1 MKTLLKKAT
10 GGLLLAVLLLLA
22 SCSGVS
28 TVWSPGVITAEAATK
43 KVALSKKSTTLAVGG
58 KTTIQLKNINTKKS
72 VSWSSSNKKVA
83 TVKKGSKGKATITAK
98 KAGSATITAK
108 YGGKKYTLKVA
119 VKSPALSKKSV
130 SITAGKKTTIQLK
143 NTVSS
148 KKLTWKSSK
157 TSVVTVKKGSSGKV
171 TLTAK
176 KKGTA
181 TVTATY
187 NGKKYSCKVTV
198 KAVSPKLSKS
208 SVTVPVGGKVSV
220 SLSNPVKGKKTTWKS
235 SSTSIATVKSGTNKV
250 TITGK
255 KAGKVTVTATHNG
268 KKYKCTVTVKAQSLS
283 KTSLSLKAGGSA
295 TITLNN
301 PVSGKSTKVST
312 SNAKVAKASVKSNKI
327 TIKAV
332 GAGSATIKVAHNG
345 KVLSCKVKVAKVST
359 SKPSTTKPGTTTPS
373 TGKPSAPSTEKPPA
387 PSTEQ
392 PTPAKL
398 VSSIHIVEDYTGYSG
413 SIVTV
418 MKLKVGETEKLDAMC
433 NPYDATNQQVTW
445 ASSNPNVATIGS
457 DGMVTAKNK
466 GTSTIT
472 CTARDGSGI
481 TASCQVTVTSNKIWL
496 LDEEWARNITVA
508 GGETGSA
515 SCRTIL
521 SGEEITVTKSNDNI
535 VFSGFNEQYKDSV
548 KGSYVFFIGRRA
560 GTCQITFSNG
570 DDYVTVNVTVT
581 SDDVAWWTYDNW
593 IRGVLSTCG
602 YGSEPALNVLIK
614 LGIWLAD
621 NRSYSA
627 DNVYYVNLATQDG
640 DCEAHTNLFLDVA
653 IRFFGLEAKTANTG
667 YGHTW
672 AIVTI
677 NGVKWTFDAGYAGT
691 AGHRTFSSGSST
703 GEGIL
708 YGSIAKPDGSDF
720 RRTLSIFKDGTEY
733 AYYERNASGDWI
745 KM

>member
-1 MKTLLKKAT
+1 MKMLLKKAT

-22 SCSGVS
+22 SCSGIS
-28 TVWSPGVITAEAATK
+28 SVWSPGVITAEAAVK
-43 KVALSKKSTTLAVGG
+43 KVALSKKSTTLAVGA
-58 KTTIQLKNINTKKS
+58 KSTVQLKNINTKKS
-72 VSWSSSNKKVA
+72 ISWSSSNKKVA

-119 VKSPALSKKSV
+119 VKSPILSKKSV
-130 SITAGKKTTIQLK
+130 SLTAGKKTTIQLK

-208 SVTVPVGGKVSV
+208 SVSVPVGGKVSV

-235 SSTSIATVKSGTNKV
+235 SSTSIATVKAGTNKV

-345 KVLSCKVKVAKVST
+345 KVLSCKVKVVKAST
-359 SKPSTTKPGTTTPS
+359 PNTTKPST
-373 TGKPSAPSTEKPPA
+373 PSTEKPST
-387 PSTEQ
+387 PSTEK
-392 PTPAKL
+392 PSTPSTEKPSTPSTEAPKP
-398 VSSIHIVEDYTGYSG
+398 SYTYDTSGFTSRSVQEGTSG
-413 SIVTV
+413 SLVITTNDPSLNFRSGNPTIVSVSKSGTGTCNFTANA
-418 MKLKVGETEKLDAMC
+418 VG
-433 NPYDATNQQVTW
+433 
-445 ASSNPNVATIGS
+445 SSTISAVGS
-457 DGMVTAKNK
+457 DGLVKATATITVTAKP
-466 GTSTIT
+466 TPVLSVDQSSITI
-472 CTARDGSGI
+472 
-481 TASCQVTVTSNKIWL
+481 
-496 LDEEWARNITVA
+496 A
-508 GGETGSA
+508 GGYQTYVRVTTSVPIDRITYSA
-515 SCRTIL
+515 SN
-521 SGEEITVTKSNDNI
+521 SNIEFKYFDKNTHDI
-535 VFSGFNEQYKDSV
+535 GFV
-548 KGSYVFFIGRRA
+548 GRLA
-560 GTCQITFSNG
+560 GTTQIKISGGGTT
-570 DDYVTVNVTVT
+570 VVVNVTVT
-581 SDDVAWWTYDNW
+581 STDTDWVTYDSWIRNLLSSLGCSASNPVESFKKLGAWVVDNRDYDANNANYIKLVSMGGDCDATTQLFIDVASR
-593 IRGVLSTCG
+593 I
-602 YGSEPALNVLIK
+602 
-614 LGIWLAD
+614 
-621 NRSYSA
+621 
-627 DNVYYVNLATQDG
+627 
-640 DCEAHTNLFLDVA
+640 
-653 IRFFGLEAKTANTG
+653 FGLEAYNSNTG
-667 YGHTW
+667 YGHTK
-672 AIVTI
+672 AIVII
-677 NGVKWTFDAGYAGT
+677 NNVKWFFDAGSAGV
-691 AGHRTFSSGSST
+691 AGARTFTAVPSDP
-703 GEGIL
+703 
-708 YGSIAKPDGSDF
+708 SIPAYSYFG
-720 RRTLSIFKDGTEY
+720 GTWTE
-733 AYYERNASGDWI
+733 A
-745 KM
+745 M